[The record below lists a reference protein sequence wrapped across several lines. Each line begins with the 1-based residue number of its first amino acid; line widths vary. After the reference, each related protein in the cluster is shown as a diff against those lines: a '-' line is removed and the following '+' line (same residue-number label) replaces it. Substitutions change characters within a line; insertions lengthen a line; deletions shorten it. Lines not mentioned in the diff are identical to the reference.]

1 MLSRVASNLYWLGRY
16 LQRAENTARLVNVN
30 ALLLLDL
37 PRGIP
42 FGWQPLVQIVGAE
55 ELFQSL
61 YGEDYSEH
69 NVVRFLLLDQRNPGS
84 IHSSLHV
91 AREILRTVR
100 DATPRE
106 VWEKLNDLHYFV
118 IGQGEGAL
126 SRSRRGA
133 FLQRVIDGTMLVYA
147 VLSSNMSQDVGF
159 HFLRIGTSI
168 EQADMTTRILD
179 VRSTTLLDPTG
190 RPEQLAPL
198 YNIQWMSVLRS
209 LTAYQMYRRHVRARV
224 NRTGVLRFLLQ
235 NREFPRSV
243 TFCLST
249 IGTTLPQL
257 PQHRGVERTL
267 WRVRALVQDANVEK
281 LVEQGLHGLIDEI
294 QLGLGDLDEALG
306 EAFFRPKQ

>member
-1 MLSRVASNLYWLGRY
+1 MLSRVASNIYWLGRY

-37 PRGIP
+37 PRGIK
-42 FGWQPLVQIVGAE
+42 FGWQPLIQIVGAD
-55 ELFQSL
+55 ELFTSI
-61 YGEDYSEH
+61 YGDDYSES

-84 IHSSLHV
+84 IHSSLHS

-100 DATPRE
+100 DTIPRE

-133 FLQRVIDGTMLVYA
+133 FLQRVIDGTMLVNA
-147 VLSSNMSQDVGF
+147 VLNMNMSQDVGYE
-159 HFLRIGTSI
+159 FLRIGANL

-179 VRSTTLLDPTG
+179 VRSVSLIDPTG

-209 LTAYQMYRRHVRARV
+209 LTAYQMYRRHVRSRV

-243 TFCLST
+243 TFCLAT
-249 IGTTLPQL
+249 IAGTRSHLPES
-257 PQHRGVERTL
+257 RSVERTL

-281 LVEQGLHGLIDEI
+281 LVETGLHGLIDEI
-294 QLGLGDLDEALG
+294 QMGLNELHDAISTS
-306 EAFFRPKQ
+306 FFQG

>member
-42 FGWQPLVQIVGAE
+42 FGWQPLVQITGSDD
-55 ELFQSL
+55 LFRSI
-61 YGEDYSEH
+61 YGDDFSES

-84 IHSSLHV
+84 IHSSLHA

-100 DATPRE
+100 DAMPRE

-126 SRSRRGA
+126 TRSRRGA
-133 FLQRVIDGTMLVYA
+133 FLQRVIDGTMLVYS
-147 VLSSNMSQDVGF
+147 VLSFNMSQDVGF
-159 HFLRIGTSI
+159 QFLRIGTNL

-179 VRSTTLLDPTG
+179 VRSTSLLDPTG

-209 LTAYQMYRRHVRARV
+209 LTAYQMYRRHVKARV

-235 NREFPRSV
+235 NRDFPRSV
-243 TFCLST
+243 TFCLSRIAAT
-249 IGTTLPQL
+249 RAHMPES
-257 PQHRGVERTL
+257 RSVERTL
-267 WRVRALVQDANVEK
+267 LRVRALVQDANVDK
-281 LVEQGLHGLIDEI
+281 LVEGGLHEFIDEVQMGI
-294 QLGLGDLDEALG
+294 NDLHEAVTSS
-306 EAFFRPKQ
+306 FFTV

>member
-1 MLSRVASNLYWLGRY
+1 MLSRVASNIYWLGRY

-37 PRGIP
+37 PRGMK
-42 FGWQPLVQIVGAE
+42 FGWQPLIQITGADD
-55 ELFQSL
+55 LYRSL
-61 YGEDYSEH
+61 YGDDFSEY
-69 NVVRFLLLDQRNPGS
+69 NVVRFMLLDQRNPGS
-84 IHSSLHV
+84 IHSSLHS

-133 FLQRVIDGTMLVYA
+133 FLQRVIDGTMLVYS
-147 VLSSNMSQDVGF
+147 VLSLNMSQDVGF
-159 HFLRIGTSI
+159 QFLRIGTNI

-179 VRSTTLLDPTG
+179 VRSTSLIDPTG

-243 TFCLST
+243 TFCLAM
-249 IGTTLPQL
+249 IGATRPHLPES
-257 PQHRGVERTL
+257 RSVERTL
-267 WRVRALVQDANVEK
+267 WRVRALVQDANVDK
-281 LVEQGLHGLIDEI
+281 LVETGLHEFIDEV
-294 QLGLGDLDEALG
+294 QLGLSELHEAVSTS
-306 EAFFRPKQ
+306 FFQG